1 VGLIKELFKKSLLSF
16 GYELNKTRSEHHPPS
31 KLEIIQKFESSGSLP
46 WSAGYNEYKEEK
58 ILEALEDQNISEKFL
73 AEENLPGNFG
83 IGLDE
88 RIIEYPW
95 FFSQLKD
102 SAPIATRYLD
112 AGPVMNH
119 SFVVERARKLAN
131 EVHFSTLSHEENCF
145 YELDISYLFSNLM
158 HLPIKDNFYDII
170 SCISTL
176 EHIGCNNTCYGNQN
190 NSSSQNNKNY
200 DFLDVAKE
208 LFRVLKPEGSLYVSV
223 PFGQY
228 MHLGMIQ
235 QFDEEMLDRLVG
247 VFGKEKTKLFF
258 FKYSSNGWQISDR
271 SSCKNSV
278 FVKWLTD
285 SLMNEKFPIPHPIE
299 ADRAAA
305 ARAIC
310 CLRVSGK

>member
-1 VGLIKELFKKSLLSF
+1 MGILKEIFKKNLSSI
-16 GYELNKTRSEHHPPS
+16 GYELKKTHSNYSSPS
-31 KLEIIQKFESSGSLP
+31 KLEIIQKFKLSGSYP
-46 WSAGYNEYKEEK
+46 WSTGYNEFKEEK
-58 ILEALEDQNISEKFL
+58 ILEALEDKDTIQKFL
-73 AEENLPGNFG
+73 AEENLPGKFG
-83 IGLDE
+83 VGLDE

-95 FFSQLKD
+95 FFAQVED
-102 SAPIATRYLD
+102 RVPQATRYLD

-119 SFVVERARKLAN
+119 SFVVERARKLAK

-145 YELDISYLFSNLM
+145 HELDISYLFSNLL

-176 EHIGCNNTCYGNQN
+176 EHIGCNNTCYGNQIH
-190 NSSSQNNKNY
+190 SSFQNDKNY
-200 DFLDVAKE
+200 DFLDAAKE
-208 LFRVLKPEGSLYVSV
+208 LFRVLKPEGSLYISV

-247 VFGKEKTKLFF
+247 VFGKEKTKLQF
-258 FKYSSNGWQISDR
+258 FKYSLEGWQISDR

-285 SLMNEKFPIPHPIE
+285 SLINEKFPIPHPIE

-310 CLRVSGK
+310 CLKVNGQ

>member
-1 VGLIKELFKKSLLSF
+1 MCSIKYLFKQIFSLMGFNVTRNNIKSSIKSRNQIIEDF
-16 GYELNKTRSEHHPPS
+16 
-31 KLEIIQKFESSGSLP
+31 KLSGSLP
-46 WSAGYNEYKEEK
+46 WSSGYCEYKEDEITKAISNQNILGK
-58 ILEALEDQNISEKFL
+58 ILNG
-73 AEENLPGNFG
+73 ENLPEKFG
-83 IGLDE
+83 VGLDE

-95 FFSQLKD
+95 FFSQVKGRE
-102 SAPIATRYLD
+102 AQAARYLD

-119 SFVVERARKLAN
+119 SFVVKRARELAK

-145 YELDISYLFSNLM
+145 HELDISYLFSNLLN
-158 HLPIKDNFYDII
+158 LPIKDNFYDII

-176 EHIGCNNTCYGNQN
+176 EHIGCDNTCYGNQN
-190 NSSSQNNKNY
+190 NSFSQNDKNY
-200 DFLDVAKE
+200 DFLDAAKE
-208 LFRVLKPEGSLYVSV
+208 LFRVLKPEGSLYISV

-258 FKYSSNGWQISDR
+258 FKYSSDGWQISDR

-278 FVKWLTD
+278 FVKWLTE
-285 SLMNEKFPIPHPIE
+285 SLINEKFPDPHPVEI
-299 ADRAAA
+299 DLAAA

-310 CLRVSGK
+310 CLKVKGK